1 MNGNKSSGVAVSPRA
16 IDTRA
21 IWAIAIPAMVTNV
34 ATALIGIGDVWIVG
48 RLGDPAAQG
57 AVDIGARLFALLFVA
72 VNFLKTGT
80 TGLVAQAGRREG
92 LAGQNATLLR
102 ALFIGTILAAAL
114 LVAKPLLQPNLIA
127 LLGAEDQVATEA
139 NIYVDIRY
147 WSAPA
152 FFANLGLIGYLVG
165 QRRMRAVL
173 FVEVAYNLLNVALG
187 SFLTLWL
194 DFGIAGIGWSSLV
207 AELVKLAMVAA
218 LVLRG
223 KSALSQMRTAAQVG
237 ILARDKLVPFLAVN
251 RDLFLRTV
259 ILTVCMAVVTR
270 IGAEQG
276 AITLA
281 ANAIIFQLFVFTALL
296 IDGFENAAQVLCGE
310 ALGDRD
316 RKQFKEYASAILWR
330 GMIVGAALSAAFA
343 LGGAALLQSFAATD
357 AVFAEANSVSIW
369 LLVFPLVGAASF
381 VFDGVFVGASWTGA
395 LLLGMIGSAAV
406 FASSLWLL
414 LPFGNTGLW
423 ASFAIFLGVR
433 AVFQAG
439 MMPGLTRRS
448 FS

>member
-1 MNGNKSSGVAVSPRA
+1 M
-16 IDTRA
+16 
-21 IWAIAIPAMVTNV
+21 
-34 ATALIGIGDVWIVG
+34 
-48 RLGDPAAQG
+48 
-57 AVDIGARLFALLFVA
+57 
-72 VNFLKTGT
+72 
-80 TGLVAQAGRREG
+80 
-92 LAGQNATLLR
+92 
-102 ALFIGTILAAAL
+102 
-114 LVAKPLLQPNLIA
+114 
-127 LLGAEDQVATEA
+127 
-139 NIYVDIRY
+139 
-147 WSAPA
+147 
-152 FFANLGLIGYLVG
+152 
-165 QRRMRAVL
+165 
-173 FVEVAYNLLNVALG
+173 
-187 SFLTLWL
+187 
-194 DFGIAGIGWSSLV
+194 
-207 AELVKLAMVAA
+207 
-218 LVLRG
+218 
-223 KSALSQMRTAAQVG
+223 
-237 ILARDKLVPFLAVN
+237 
-251 RDLFLRTV
+251 

-316 RKQFKEYASAILWR
+316 RKQFKEYAGAILWR
-330 GMIVGAALSAAFA
+330 GMMVGAALSAAFA

-406 FASSLWLL
+406 FAASLWLL